1 MKNKPWVAGILVTAA
16 LMGCASVPDR
26 NAARAGY
33 GGPVLAQSG
42 TRVDLSDTALVK
54 DILYAQFSEW
64 KGTPYQLSGLSKN
77 GIDCSGF
84 VHVTF
89 RSRLGVILPRSSEL
103 QAELGIDIDKD
114 ELRAGDLVF
123 FKTGKKLKHVG
134 VYLEEGKFLHASTRL
149 GVIISGL
156 DESYWKSAYWKAKR
170 LET

>member
-1 MKNKPWVAGILVTAA
+1 MKSKPWVVGIFAA
-16 LMGCASVPDR
+16 AILMGCASVSDR
-26 NAARAGY
+26 SAARASY
-33 GGPVLAQSG
+33 GDLIPVQPVP
-42 TRVDLSDTALVK
+42 TVDLRDAALVK
-54 DILYAQFSEW
+54 DILYAQFHEW

-89 RSRLGVILPRSSEL
+89 RSRLGVTLPRSSEL

-134 VYLEEGKFLHASTRL
+134 VYLEEGRFLHASTKL

-170 LET
+170 LEM